1 MSAPQQYINMK
12 VDSGT
17 SANFHEISHHLHHHP
32 TSKANP
38 SFAVIVPN
46 GNIMTSESTTNLPI
60 PHLPASATISHGF
73 KSLAS
78 GSLLSVGQI
87 CDHNCTAIFT
97 NKSVHMYK
105 TPDITIKPLK
115 SPIFSGTRDAPTQP
129 LYNIKLPIPLTTP
142 RTMNLPQFQSLN
154 AVKLPYLHDRTAF
167 YHATLFSPVIST
179 WINATD
185 AEYLHT
191 FPELTSKQ
199 IRLYRPHSKAT
210 TLGHQHAI
218 KSQINKTST
227 GGLQCHFTFITTGT
241 RHT

>member
-12 VDSGT
+12 VDSGA

-38 SFAVIVPN
+38 SVAVIVPN

-115 SPIFSGTRDAPTQP
+115 SPIFSGTHDAPTQP
-129 LYNIKLPIPLTTP
+129 LYNIKLPIPLTT
-142 RTMNLPQFQSLN
+142 TKAMNLPQLQSLN
-154 AVKLPYLHDRTAF
+154 AVKLPYLHNRIAF

-179 WINATD
+179 RINAMLNTYILSQNQLPNKSD
-185 AEYLHT
+185 RIDHT
-191 FPELTSKQ
+191 PKQ
-199 IRLYRPHSKAT
+199 
-210 TLGHQHAI
+210 QH
-218 KSQINKTST
+218 
-227 GGLQCHFTFITTGT
+227 
-241 RHT
+241 

>member
-1 MSAPQQYINMK
+1 MSAPQQYIDMK
-12 VDSGT
+12 VDSGA

-32 TSKANP
+32 TSATNP
-38 SFAVIVPN
+38 SVAVIVPN

-87 CDHNCTAIFT
+87 CNHNYTAIFT

-105 TPDITIKPLK
+105 TPDITIKPLN

-129 LYNIKLPIPLTTP
+129 LYNIKLPISLTTP
-142 RTMNLPQFQSLN
+142 EKLNLLKLESLN
-154 AVKLPYLHDRTAF
+154 AVKLPYLHDRIAF

-185 AEYLHT
+185 AEYLRT

-199 IRLYRPHSKAT
+199 IRSYRPHYEAT
-210 TLGHQHAI
+210 TLGHQHAQRSNL
-218 KSQINKTST
+218 KSTKVPQSAFNVTSPSSP
-227 GGLQCHFTFITTGT
+227 
-241 RHT
+241 